1 MRDLMRVVVRHGT
14 GKNADVLGYLVGGKT
29 GTADKV
35 GPQGGYGKRRI
46 ISSFVGAFPMNR
58 PRYAILLMVDE
69 PKGIKRTYG
78 YATGGWVAA
87 PAVAKVIKRMAPLLG
102 LKRTENKETDFKL
115 GDDLFISVQK
125 KSR

>member
-1 MRDLMRVVVRHGT
+1 
-14 GKNADVLGYLVGGKT
+14 
-29 GTADKV
+29 
-35 GPQGGYGKRRI
+35 
-46 ISSFVGAFPMNR
+46 
-58 PRYAILLMVDE
+58 MVDE

-87 PAVAKVIKRMAPLLG
+87 PAVANVIKRMAPLLG
-102 LKRTENKETDFKL
+102 LKKTENKETDFKL